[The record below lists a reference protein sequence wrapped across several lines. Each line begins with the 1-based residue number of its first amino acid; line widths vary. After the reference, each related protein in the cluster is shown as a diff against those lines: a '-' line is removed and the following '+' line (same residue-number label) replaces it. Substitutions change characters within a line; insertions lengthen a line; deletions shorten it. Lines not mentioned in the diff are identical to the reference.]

1 MSTDRDQLLN
11 ALKNEDSYIRLIA
24 AGSLAELNDPL
35 VIEALI
41 AVLKDPDPDVR
52 RTAASSLGTLQAPE
66 AIDPLLCA
74 LKDPSVHSAASRAL
88 NEFGGTDLVHSLIS
102 ALENESP
109 SVRKVAATLLGKFES
124 SNIVDAL
131 IKLLSDPKWTVRKAA
146 VQSLNSFKTQSVV
159 QVLLHMLRDK
169 HLEVRDEAAQALEHF
184 KAPIALPLLR
194 EALNHPED
202 FIRQVAA
209 RSLGHIEDPLVI
221 VYLIQT
227 MSDESRQV
235 RVSAASALKKR
246 KEPITVSALVKAL
259 KHQDREVRILA
270 ASTLKSFDSSMVV
283 EPLSESIID
292 DDFYDRQEAIELLGS
307 FKEKAVIKPL
317 IEALGDKRIDVRQMA
332 NQALREHPPLFVVS
346 PLIEA
351 MSNEVFHDKT
361 EAIELL
367 GSFDHPVTLAPLLEA
382 LEDSNRQIRD
392 TAIEALRSFSHP
404 IPVPY
409 ISRFLKDEYMPLRL
423 LAALLLG
430 QSKDS
435 RAIKPLIAALKDD
448 EPTVL
453 AKVIEAL
460 SSFYTP
466 EVATALGEQLEHEQ
480 FEVRQ
485 ATVKALEPMNTFHR
499 LTPLLNQLKKWDS
512 QEHSIPANIMVSLF
526 KEGHRNIAFALGN
539 AMLFY
544 EPGNAAHV
552 NNIVQSNKAL
562 NRLVSYEEWRHL
574 AFFVKRDA
582 SPDKILFGDFKQA
595 LNNTYLLQK
604 KEIPHLFCTQHLSR
618 FCKYKQNNF
627 NYYACRICGETH
639 HGSKAR
645 IITAVLDEAMQESY
659 LINEEICR
667 INWLKLRQ
675 IYDYDN
681 IEIGQCSDD
690 DIKAFFIATG
700 NDTDAFRSKRKGVLP
715 IRVQP
720 NLILSEEIKNML
732 KQRGK

>member
-1 MSTDRDQLLN
+1 MNTNQDQLLK
-11 ALKNEDSYIRLIA
+11 ALTNEDSYVRLIA
-24 AGSLAELNDPL
+24 AGSLAAINDPA

-41 AVLKDPDPDVR
+41 TSLNDPDPDVR

-74 LKDPSVHSAASRAL
+74 LKDPSVHGAASRAL
-88 NEFGGTDLVHSLIS
+88 NEFGDSDLIHALIS

-109 SVRKVAATLLGKFES
+109 SVRKVAATLLGKFKS

-131 IKLLSDPKWTVRKAA
+131 VNTLSDHKWTVRKAA
-146 VQSLNSFKTQSVV
+146 VQSLRSFKTQSVV
-159 QVLLHMLRDK
+159 QVLLQMLRDK

-184 KAPIALPLLR
+184 KDPIALPLLR

-202 FIRQVAA
+202 FIREVAA
-209 RSLGHIEDPLVI
+209 RSLGHIDDPLVI
-221 VYLIQT
+221 VFLIQT
-227 MSDESRQV
+227 LSDESRQV
-235 RVSAASALKKR
+235 RVSAAGALKKR

-259 KHQDREVRILA
+259 KHQDQEVRILA

-317 IEALGDKRIDVRQMA
+317 IEALGDQRVDVRQLA

-382 LEDSNRQIRD
+382 LKDPNRQIQD

-409 ISRFLKDEYMPLRL
+409 ISHFLHNEYLPLRL

-430 QSKDS
+430 QSRDS
-435 RAIKPLIAALKDD
+435 RAIKPLITALEDND
-448 EPTVL
+448 PTVQ

-466 EVATALGEQLEHEQ
+466 EVATALGEKLEHENY
-480 FEVRQ
+480 EVRQ
-485 ATVKALEPMNTFHR
+485 ATVRALEPMNTFHA
-499 LTPLLNQLKKWDS
+499 LTPLLNELKKWDS

-562 NRLVSYEEWRHL
+562 NRLVTYEEWRHL

-582 SPDKILFGDFKQA
+582 SPEKILFGDFKQA

-604 KEIPHLFCTQHLSR
+604 KDIPHLFCTQHISR
-618 FCKYKQNNF
+618 FSKYKQNNF
-627 NYYACRICGETH
+627 NYFACRICGETH

-645 IITAVLDEAMQESY
+645 MITAVLDEAMHENY
-659 LINEEICR
+659 LMSDETCR
-667 INWLKLRQ
+667 VNWLLLRE

-681 IEIGQCSDD
+681 IEIGHCSDD

-700 NDTDAFRSKRKGVLP
+700 NDTDVFRGKRKGALP
-715 IRVQP
+715 IKVQP
-720 NLILSEEIKNML
+720 NIVLSEEIKNIL

>member
-1 MSTDRDQLLN
+1 MITDQDQLLK
-11 ALKNEDSYIRLIA
+11 ALKDEDSYVRLIA
-24 AGSLAELNDPL
+24 AGSLAAISDPA
-35 VIEALI
+35 VISALI
-41 AVLKDPDPDVR
+41 ASLQDSDPDVR

-66 AIDPLLCA
+66 AIEPLLCA
-74 LKDPSVHSAASRAL
+74 LKDPSVHGAASRAL
-88 NEFGGTDLVHSLIS
+88 NEFEGSDLIHSLIT

-109 SVRKVAATLLGKFES
+109 LVRKVAATLLGKFGS
-124 SNIVDAL
+124 SNSVDAL
-131 IKLLSDPKWTVRKAA
+131 IKTLSDPKWTVRKAA
-146 VQSLNSFKTQSVV
+146 VQSLHSFKTQSVV

-184 KAPIALPLLR
+184 KDPIALPLLR

-202 FIRQVAA
+202 FIREVAA

-227 MSDESRQV
+227 MSDTSRQV
-235 RVSAASALKKR
+235 RVSAARALKKR

-259 KHQDREVRILA
+259 KHQDQEVRILA
-270 ASTLKSFDSSMVV
+270 ASTLKSFESSMVV

-317 IEALGDKRIDVRQMA
+317 IEALGDKRSDVRQLA

-382 LEDSNRQIRD
+382 LEDPNKRIQD

-409 ISRFLKDEYMPLRL
+409 VSRFLNSDYMPLRL

-435 RAIKPLIAALKDD
+435 RAIKPLIAALEDGD
-448 EPTVL
+448 PSVL
-453 AKVIEAL
+453 AGVIKAL

-466 EVATALGEQLEHEQ
+466 EVATALGEKLEHEN

-485 ATVKALEPMNTFHR
+485 ATVKALEPMNTFHA
-499 LTPLLNQLKKWDS
+499 LTPLLNELKKWDS

-526 KEGHRNIAFALGN
+526 KEGHRNIAYALGN

-544 EPGNAAHV
+544 EPGNASHV

-604 KEIPHLFCTQHLSR
+604 KEIPHLFCTQHVSR
-618 FCKYKQNNF
+618 FQKYKQNNF
-627 NYYACRICGETH
+627 NYFACRICGETH

-645 IITAVLDEAMQESY
+645 MITVVLDETMQESF
-659 LINEEICR
+659 LMSEEICR
-667 INWLKLRQ
+667 VNWLHMGQ
-675 IYDYDN
+675 VYDYDN

-690 DIKAFFIATG
+690 DIKAFFIAIG
-700 NDTDAFRSKRKGVLP
+700 NDADVFRSKRKGALP
-715 IRVQP
+715 IKVQP
-720 NLILSEEIKNML
+720 NIVLSEEIKNIL